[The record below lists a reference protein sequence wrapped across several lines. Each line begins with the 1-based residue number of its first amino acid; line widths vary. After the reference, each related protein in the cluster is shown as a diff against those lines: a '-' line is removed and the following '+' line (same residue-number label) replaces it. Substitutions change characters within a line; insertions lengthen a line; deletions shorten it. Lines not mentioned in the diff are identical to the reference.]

1 MLRASMLKLKATYPE
16 LAGVIMYGH
25 PPNKGF
31 PNATNASTAASDAAT
46 VALIRAA
53 SQLMLE
59 LYPDPKPDQ
68 EDIHM
73 TVASARGIVTGKPD
87 QEPRAAVKTDEG
99 GLAVSFGTPTLLGSN
114 RPLKY
119 YNSTAFP
126 HFFFP
131 SISVATGRGANVAQH
146 ITMADDGPVCP
157 PPNEPDMECSETMI
171 TRDGGKSYSLAAT
184 NDKDTSGN
192 FNALGDLGQARAQ
205 PAKRSELAC
214 FEPNAKYDRVARC
227 CRLATALRPHRA
239 TSRLSQATMA
249 GTGWTAS
256 PRRSCS
262 TGETAAPP

>member
-1 MLRASMLKLKATYPE
+1 MRAD
-16 LAGVIMYGH
+16 GH

-53 SQLMLE
+53 SQMMLE

-68 EDIHM
+68 EDM
-73 TVASARGIVTGKPD
+73 TVAARGITAKPD
-87 QEPRAAVKTDEG
+87 QEQRAPVKTDED

-114 RPLKY
+114 RHLKY
-119 YNSTAFP
+119 YNSSAFP

-171 TRDGGKSYSLAAT
+171 TRDGGKSYSLATT
-184 NDKDTSGN
+184 NGKDTSGN

-205 PAKRSELAC
+205 P
-214 FEPNAKYDRVARC
+214 
-227 CRLATALRPHRA
+227 CRETRA
-239 TSRLSQATMA
+239 SRFRTQ
-249 GTGWTAS
+249 
-256 PRRSCS
+256 C
-262 TGETAAPP
+262 